1 MYEAPDPP
9 KKEIPYPW
17 IVAGLSALS
26 LSLLIV
32 TITNSSTATK
42 NVEAHILSEA
52 QAAKRERILQSQVD
66 KLAAELTSLRANP
79 QNSNV
84 NKTQYDASIRLAEQR
99 LVLANTRIN
108 ELTAELNR
116 LRGDGKSSGMG
127 SELGQSTLQGNY
139 ARIPELLAKAARAR
153 GGNNFYYSKA
163 RLEEVLSINPS
174 EPGVRQELASVM
186 AEIAKR
192 QPTGGVDR

>member
-1 MYEAPDPP
+1 MYEAPAPP

-26 LSLLIV
+26 LSLLFV
-32 TITNSSTATK
+32 AITNSSTASK
-42 NVEAHILSEA
+42 NVEAHILSQEE
-52 QAAKRERILQSQVD
+52 AAKRERILQSQVD
-66 KLAAELTSLRANP
+66 TLSAELTSLRTNP
-79 QNSNV
+79 RNSNV
-84 NKTQYDASIRLAEQR
+84 NTTQHDASIRLAEQR

-116 LRGDGKSSGMG
+116 LRGDGKSSSMG
-127 SELGQSTLQGNY
+127 SELGQSSRQGDY
-139 ARIPELLAKAARAR
+139 SRIPELLAEAARAK

-186 AEIAKR
+186 AEISKLS
-192 QPTGGVDR
+192 PSGGIAR

>member
-1 MYEAPDPP
+1 MYEAPEPP

-17 IVAGLSALS
+17 IVVGLSALS
-26 LSLLIV
+26 LSLLFV
-32 TITNSSTATK
+32 AITNSSTASK
-42 NVEAHILSEA
+42 NVEAHILSQAE
-52 QAAKRERILQSQVD
+52 AAKRESILQSQVD
-66 KLAAELTSLRANP
+66 TLAAELTSLRTNP
-79 QNSNV
+79 QNFNV
-84 NKTQYDASIRLAEQR
+84 NTTQHDASIRLAEQR

-127 SELGQSTLQGNY
+127 SELGQSSRQGDY
-139 ARIPELLAKAARAR
+139 SRIPELLAEAAQAK

-186 AEIAKR
+186 AEISKLSPA
-192 QPTGGVDR
+192 GGIAR